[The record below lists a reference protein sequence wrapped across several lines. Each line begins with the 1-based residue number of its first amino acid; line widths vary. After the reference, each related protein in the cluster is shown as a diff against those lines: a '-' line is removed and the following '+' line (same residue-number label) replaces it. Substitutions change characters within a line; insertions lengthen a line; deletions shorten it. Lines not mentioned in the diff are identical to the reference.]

1 MESPNRITSHI
12 YNEET
17 VDKAANILLKAT
29 VAPETISFLL
39 LDSSLID
46 QYPQILD
53 GATSSTQAK
62 NLVEAIPRLQA
73 LKQFRDAETLV
84 SRLKHTRTWS
94 GLDSDNIRPLCQTLV
109 SSAL

>member
-1 MESPNRITSHI
+1 MESLNRITSHI
-12 YNEET
+12 YDEET
-17 VDKAANILLKAT
+17 VDKAANILIKAT
-29 VAPETISFLL
+29 AAPETISLLL
-39 LDSSLID
+39 LDASLID

-53 GATSSTQAK
+53 GATNSIQAK
-62 NLVEAIPRLQA
+62 RLVKVIPKLQDR
-73 LKQFRDAETLV
+73 KQLRDAETLV